1 MQIRIQANRIQC
13 IRSEYDPEIKRSR
26 QKVVGSFSRW
36 LTTVPADLIELLDDT
51 EKAELAEFMEA
62 HTAKLDASAAE
73 FAIRHLPVDLRKAT
87 EAIAGDDGSQTA
99 EHAANIWEAIAE
111 LEAALR
117 AKGFKKPRAKK
128 AAD

>member
-36 LTTVPADLIELLDDT
+36 LSAAPADLMELLDDA

-62 HTAKLDASAAE
+62 HAVKVEAADTDSKLRRVYFALRDAAA
-73 FAIRHLPVDLRKAT
+73 
-87 EAIAGDDGSQTA
+87 AIAGDDENQTA
-99 EHAANIWEAIAE
+99 EHAADIWAGIAKV
-111 LEAALR
+111 EAALR
-117 AKGFKKPRAKK
+117 DKGFKKPRAKK